1 MANLRHPRFL
11 VGIFTIL
18 LGMIAV
24 GLRSNRDNDTS
35 DVVAI
40 IAGVLFVGCWIW
52 DIYEVAT
59 TNTLQGSQKKF
70 WLIATI
76 AIPFVGGML
85 YHWLHSKQ
93 DTIVD

>member
-11 VGIFTIL
+11 VGILTIL

-24 GLRSNRDNDTS
+24 GLRANRDLETS
-35 DVVAI
+35 DTVAI
-40 IAGVLFVGCWIW
+40 VAGVLFVICWVWGIV
-52 DIYEVAT
+52 EVAT

-70 WLIATI
+70 WLIAVI
-76 AIPFVGGML
+76 AVPFVGGML
-85 YHWLHSKQ
+85 YHWLHSRR